1 MGVSFAPASTKNLQR
16 PGVVYRRLLDPSPT
30 LELAVARRRGD
41 PPPVLQAFLE
51 IVAEVGPQTIEV

>member
-30 LELAVARRRGD
+30 LEMAVVHRRED
-41 PPPVLQAFLE
+41 PSPVLRAFLA
-51 IVAEVGPQTIEV
+51 IVAEAGPRTIEA